1 MGVDLTVRAHFA
13 FAKLD
18 NKIVVA
24 LIRITRYN
32 ENSRRKQMTRTKMI
46 KLIASLKNDAIRQ
59 GFDFPSQALDKATTA
74 ELKDFLQEIREF
86 YLAKP

>member
-18 NKIVVA
+18 YKIIVD
-24 LIRITRYN
+24 LIRRTGYN
-32 ENSRRKQMTRTKMI
+32 ENSRRKQMTRTEII
-46 KLIASLKNDAIRQ
+46 KLIVSLKNDAIRQ

-74 ELKDFLQEIREF
+74 ELRDFLEEIREF